1 MSLLGYLAVFP
12 ITAALL
18 VSPEVN
24 MDYEGS
30 VDPFTGAPAKQ
41 ESASSSGPEVKLPDG
56 SVYDRATHSF
66 IYSVSGYEGKIS
78 STVANGM
85 VVTDSVSV
93 VIPPDMDA
101 QLYRQGNVVDNLD
114 YSNIS
119 EPGSYSVVVAG
130 VDTKK
135 QALSFDIVAPKTGQL
150 TSYILPEG
158 FVIQSVAID
167 NVKQGMNYS
176 RTIDFS
182 KEGKYDVSYRCTSSE
197 INYNLKVEI
206 DHTPPEVEFKGIKNG
221 KAAGPVTIEGLQE
234 GDSVNIRFNGTDVNA
249 PDNGILRSVGQYE
262 VTVSD
267 DAGNTVTK
275 EFTIRMY
282 LNLQGG
288 IFVALA
294 MAVFVAAGVYMYI
307 SRKRLRVR

>member
-12 ITAALL
+12 IMATML

-24 MDYEGS
+24 MDYEGT
-30 VDPFTGAPAKQ
+30 VNPYNGAPVQQ
-41 ESASSSGPEVKLPDG
+41 ESQASNVPAVKLPDG
-56 SVYDRATHSF
+56 STYDRTAHTFS
-66 IYSVSGYEGKIS
+66 YTVAGYEGIIT

-85 VVTDSVSV
+85 VVTDPVAV
-93 VIPPDMDA
+93 TIPSDMDA
-101 QLYRQGNVVDNLD
+101 KLYRNGEVVSKPDYGNIKD
-114 YSNIS
+114 I
-119 EPGSYSVVVAG
+119 GSYSIVVTG

-135 QALSFDIVAPKTGQL
+135 QALSFDIVGKKTGML

-158 FVIQSVAID
+158 FVIQSISID
-167 NVKQGMNYS
+167 DVKQGLNYS

-182 KEGKYDVSYRCTSSE
+182 KEGRYDVSYRCSASE
-197 INYNLKVEI
+197 INYSLKVEI
-206 DHTPPEVEFKGIKNG
+206 DHTPPEVEFKGVKNG
-221 KAAGPVTIEGLQE
+221 KADGPVTIEGLQA
-234 GDSVNIRFNGTDVNA
+234 GDTVNIRFNDEDVTA
-249 PDNGILRSVGQYE
+249 PANGKLRSVGKYE

-275 EFTIRMY
+275 GFTIRMY
-282 LNLQGG
+282 LNMQGG

-294 MAVFVAAGVYMYI
+294 LSVVVAAGVYMYV